1 MTFLKSVK
9 GKLLLIVMLSLA
21 VLGVSSVTT
30 TWRLAINIG
39 EYDSVINTTL
49 EAQKFALSAN
59 LEFKRQVQEWKN
71 TLIRGADAEQMD
83 KYWGRFNQRHD
94 STQGEINKLIPLLN
108 EWPELEA
115 IALQFLV
122 DHTNMQTAYSTG
134 RDQYI
139 AAGFEVAVGDKAV
152 SGIDRA
158 PSAALDELV
167 DQLAIIAEEQT
178 GTVKAVA
185 QRNITYSYVAT
196 AIILLIVTVVTY
208 LFVERIIVSPLYSV
222 RKSLAALA
230 NGNLTVSSKYVSED
244 EIGNIADSARQLQE
258 FLYNNVDTMKQT
270 ANALQEASAHMANM
284 SNDLSNQSNDQ
295 MHATDQVATA
305 VQELTHSAGEV
316 ANNSQQTSDITQ
328 LATDKTNE
336 SKRTALTA
344 QNRAVDLVADLNK
357 SAEVIKNL
365 ADNAANVSSVLD
377 VIRGIA
383 EQTNLLA
390 LNAAIE
396 AARAGEQ
403 GRGFAVVADEVRTL
417 AQRTQDS
424 TAEIENILDSVKS
437 GADQAVVS
445 MDTGQNRSQEVE
457 TEITQA
463 AQLLNEIAEMVEEI
477 NAKNVQIA
485 TASSEQTDVTNN
497 ISELIQNIHSLS
509 EQTHNQVSQTQQVS
523 AKLADLVSQF
533 EQQISRFQL

>member
-1 MTFLKSVK
+1 
-9 GKLLLIVMLSLA
+9 
-21 VLGVSSVTT
+21 
-30 TWRLAINIG
+30 
-39 EYDSVINTTL
+39 
-49 EAQKFALSAN
+49 
-59 LEFKRQVQEWKN
+59 
-71 TLIRGADAEQMD
+71 
-83 KYWGRFNQRHD
+83 
-94 STQGEINKLIPLLN
+94 
-108 EWPELEA
+108 
-115 IALQFLV
+115 
-122 DHTNMQTAYSTG
+122 
-134 RDQYI
+134 
-139 AAGFEVAVGDKAV
+139 
-152 SGIDRA
+152 
-158 PSAALDELV
+158 
-167 DQLAIIAEEQT
+167 
-178 GTVKAVA
+178 
-185 QRNITYSYVAT
+185 
-196 AIILLIVTVVTY
+196 
-208 LFVERIIVSPLYSV
+208 
-222 RKSLAALA
+222 
-230 NGNLTVSSKYVSED
+230 
-244 EIGNIADSARQLQE
+244 
-258 FLYNNVDTMKQT
+258 
-270 ANALQEASAHMANM
+270 
-284 SNDLSNQSNDQ
+284 
-295 MHATDQVATA
+295 
-305 VQELTHSAGEV
+305 
-316 ANNSQQTSDITQ
+316 

-437 GADQAVVS
+437 GADQAVIS

-485 TASSEQTDVTNN
+485 TASSEQTDVTNS
-497 ISELIQNIHSLS
+497 ISQLIQNIHGLS